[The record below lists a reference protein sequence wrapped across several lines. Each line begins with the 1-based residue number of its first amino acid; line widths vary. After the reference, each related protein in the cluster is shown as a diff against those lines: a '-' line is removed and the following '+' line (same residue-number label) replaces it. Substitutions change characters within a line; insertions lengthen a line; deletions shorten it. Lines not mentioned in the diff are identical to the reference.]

1 MGLTTGLI
9 RSPSEGFVGIFELG
23 TVAEWAGTLSK
34 SPTTVGGG
42 RGAAGGGGGAAETV
56 GFGASQEPSG
66 TRAAATALPV
76 AVAVVRAVVPH
87 EDEDEDEDE
96 EAKVAAKACGAEGET
111 AFGGVGVAELR
122 IAAMSTF
129 PTGV

>member
-87 EDEDEDEDE
+87 EDEDE
-96 EAKVAAKACGAEGET
+96 EAKVATKACGAEGET

>member
-1 MGLTTGLI
+1 VGLTTGPI

-23 TVAEWAGTLSK
+23 TVAEWDGTLSK

-87 EDEDEDEDE
+87 EDEDE
-96 EAKVAAKACGAEGET
+96 EANVAAKGRGAEGET

>member
-1 MGLTTGLI
+1 
-9 RSPSEGFVGIFELG
+9 
-23 TVAEWAGTLSK
+23 
-34 SPTTVGGG
+34 
-42 RGAAGGGGGAAETV
+42 
-56 GFGASQEPSG
+56 
-66 TRAAATALPV
+66 V